1 MCAARKWGCESV
13 VSCPSSVVRKKDS
26 VGVFGNGRGTLHSD
40 FAWCLA
46 GAAVALE
53 ARSARGNRP
62 RRAIA
67 AGAARRHAAAL
78 HESFCARHL
87 AAAGRAVWL
96 VRATGAERLQ
106 LLQRPDGPPLLVDLG
121 WVPTEGTAPPAA
133 TGSATVEGYARAPEH
148 PHWFSPDNDPAA
160 HRFYTLDPAV
170 IGAALRQG
178 NVAPF
183 TLVAMG
189 RPTDTPPIPA
199 TALPRPPNNHLQYA
213 LTWFGLAAALVGVF
227 VVWVRESRE
236 SGKAV
241 LF

>member
-1 MCAARKWGCESV
+1 MNQL
-13 VSCPSSVVRKKDS
+13 SVVRRQLSERKIRS
-26 VGVFGNGRGTLHSD
+26 AF
-40 FAWCLA
+40 LA
-46 GAAVALE
+46 TAVALCILISLGVWQVRRLHWKQGLLAE
-53 ARSARGNRP
+53 IDHAEQSPPVPLAGTPP
-62 RRAIA
+62 RFTKVFAH
-67 AGAARRHAAAL
+67 GTWLPQVAL
-78 HESFCARHL
+78 YGSFVQQAPDGTTRL
-87 AAAGRAVWL
+87 
-96 VRATGAERLQ
+96 GAERLQ